1 MTNNVRIKFKGGAKF
16 QIRNAPDVKRFLEA
30 MGTTLRD
37 EANSTLP
44 ENEGYRMSSS
54 RGINYPYGHWR
65 VNVYTS
71 SNHAKNS
78 NAQHNTLLRLLQA
91 R

>member
-1 MTNNVRIKFKGGAKF
+1 MKVRVKFKGGSRF
-16 QIRNAPDVKRFLEA
+16 QIRNSPGVRDFLEA
-30 MGTTLRD
+30 AGTILKDDANATLK
-37 EANSTLP
+37 

-54 RGINYPYGHWR
+54 RGINYPYGRWM

-78 NAQHNTLLRLLQA
+78 NAKHNTLMRLLEAQ
-91 R
+91 

>member
-1 MTNNVRIKFKGGAKF
+1 MANVRVKFKRGAKF
-16 QIRNAPDVKRFLEA
+16 ELRNSPNVVQFLETV
-30 MGTTLRD
+30 GTMLMDDANATLD
-37 EANSTLP
+37 

-78 NAQHNTLLRLLQA
+78 NAKHNTLVRMLKA
-91 R
+91 T

>member
-1 MTNNVRIKFKGGAKF
+1 MKVRVKFKKGSRF
-16 QIRNAPDVKRFLEA
+16 QIRNSRGVQDFLETA
-30 MGTTLRD
+30 GTILRD
-37 EANSTLP
+37 EANATLP

-54 RGINYPYGHWR
+54 RGINYPYGRWM

-78 NAQHNTLLRLLQA
+78 NAKHNTLLRLLEEQG
-91 R
+91 